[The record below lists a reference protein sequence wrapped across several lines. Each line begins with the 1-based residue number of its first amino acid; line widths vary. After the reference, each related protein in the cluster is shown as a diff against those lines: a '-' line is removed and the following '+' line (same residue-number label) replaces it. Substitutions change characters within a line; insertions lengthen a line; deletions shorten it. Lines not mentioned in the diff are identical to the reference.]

1 MQKKSDKNPNS
12 LLLDYEYT
20 YNTELID
27 LYIRKKGI
35 S

>member
-1 MQKKSDKNPNS
+1 MQKKSDQNPNC

-20 YNTELID
+20 YNTEFID

-35 S
+35 N